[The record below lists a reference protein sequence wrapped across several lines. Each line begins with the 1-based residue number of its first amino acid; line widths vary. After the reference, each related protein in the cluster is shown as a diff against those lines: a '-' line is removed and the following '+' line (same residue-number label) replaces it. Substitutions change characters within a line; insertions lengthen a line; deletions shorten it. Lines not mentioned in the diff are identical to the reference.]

1 MIQLPALAATVA
13 SKLERK
19 EIQNNPFPF
28 PSIVS
33 GRFLPPCLGSNF
45 ENLSHQSLLIC
56 QVETARKGNRGRGT
70 EAKQATL
77 ALLQCLAGRGNNVL
91 LDAWPR

>member
-1 MIQLPALAATVA
+1 MIQLPALAATVT

-33 GRFLPPCLGSNF
+33 ERFLPPCLVSDF

-56 QVETARKGNRGRGT
+56 QVETAPKGNRGRET

-77 ALLQCLAGRGNNVL
+77 ALLQRLAGREE
-91 LDAWPR
+91 